1 MKNKI
6 AFMSTSNKV
15 SKEIEKYLDKSSEFI
30 VVDVNLSNSLEKARS
45 LVEDGIKVIIAKTAI
60 KLKIEKNIP
69 IPIVAMENTLS
80 DYIELL
86 DSIDTNK
93 KITFIDFIEP
103 PQSFKKL
110 IKISNRNIN
119 FKFFSDEE
127 TCKQVI
133 NEAIKSK
140 SDVIIGG
147 ILVKKYAKDK
157 EVEVYDLPISEDTVS
172 IYKEIGKQVLE
183 NISKKNIKDEV
194 VKNIEVLIKN
204 YLDNDNKMSNNILD
218 KITMNDTEKDKI
230 IKALKKNSFS
240 IIKTAKDLEMSRTTL
255 WRKLKKFNITII

>member
-1 MKNKI
+1 M
-6 AFMSTSNKV
+6 
-15 SKEIEKYLDKSSEFI
+15 
-30 VVDVNLSNSLEKARS
+30 
-45 LVEDGIKVIIAKTAI
+45 
-60 KLKIEKNIP
+60 
-69 IPIVAMENTLS
+69 
-80 DYIELL
+80 
-86 DSIDTNK
+86 
-93 KITFIDFIEP
+93 
-103 PQSFKKL
+103 
-110 IKISNRNIN
+110 
-119 FKFFSDEE
+119 
-127 TCKQVI
+127 
-133 NEAIKSK
+133 
-140 SDVIIGG
+140 
-147 ILVKKYAKDK
+147 VKKYAKDK

-240 IIKTAKDLEMSRTTL
+240 ITKTAKDLEMSRTTL

>member
-1 MKNKI
+1 MKKEI
-6 AFMSTSNKV
+6 AFISTSTKI
-15 SKEIEKYLDKSSEFI
+15 SKEIEKCLENNKEFI
-30 VVDVNLSNSLEKARS
+30 VVEANLSNSLELSKK
-45 LVEDGIKVIIAKTAI
+45 LIEEGIKVIIAKTAI

-69 IPIVAMENTLS
+69 IPIIAMENTLS
-80 DYIELL
+80 DYVELL

-110 IKISNRNIN
+110 IKISNRRIN

-127 TCKQVI
+127 SCKQAI
-133 NEAIKSK
+133 TEAIKSK

-240 IIKTAKDLEMSRTTL
+240 IMKTAKDLEMSRTTL

>member
-93 KITFIDFIEP
+93 K
-103 PQSFKKL
+103 
-110 IKISNRNIN
+110 
-119 FKFFSDEE
+119 
-127 TCKQVI
+127 
-133 NEAIKSK
+133 
-140 SDVIIGG
+140 
-147 ILVKKYAKDK
+147 
-157 EVEVYDLPISEDTVS
+157 
-172 IYKEIGKQVLE
+172 
-183 NISKKNIKDEV
+183 
-194 VKNIEVLIKN
+194 
-204 YLDNDNKMSNNILD
+204 
-218 KITMNDTEKDKI
+218 
-230 IKALKKNSFS
+230 
-240 IIKTAKDLEMSRTTL
+240 
-255 WRKLKKFNITII
+255 